1 MTPRGRRVVV
11 LAAALAGAM
20 LTARLGLWQLDRAAQ
35 KIALQQSITARAGL
49 PPLPQA
55 ALARRAAE
63 VPAQTNR
70 RIRLQGHWLA
80 AYTVYLDNR
89 PMDGRVGF
97 YVVTPLA
104 LDDGSAVLVERGW
117 VARDPDQRTR
127 IALPP
132 PPPGP
137 VTIDGRITP
146 YPGRLYS
153 LGADAPGPIRQNL
166 DVAAYARETGLALR
180 PLALVEDDGPTP
192 PADGLRRDWPAP
204 AADVQMHY
212 GYAFQWFAMSALII
226 GLYVWF
232 QLLRPRRRPG
242 R

>member
-1 MTPRGRRVVV
+1 MVLLAA
-11 LAAALAGAM
+11 LAAAA
-20 LTARLGLWQLDRAAQ
+20 LTARLGVWQLQRAAQ
-35 KIALQQSITARAGL
+35 KIALQQSITARASL
-49 PPLPQA
+49 PALPAA
-55 ALARRAAE
+55 ALARTAAE

-70 RIRLQGHWLA
+70 RIRLLGRWRA
-80 AYTVYLDNR
+80 PYTVYLDNR
-89 PMDGRVGF
+89 PMDDRVGF
-97 YVVTPLA
+97 YAVTPLA
-104 LDDGSAVLVERGW
+104 LDDGTAVLVERGW
-117 VARDPDQRTR
+117 VARDPEHRTR
-127 IALPP
+127 IALPALP
-132 PPPGP
+132 AG
-137 VTIDGRITP
+137 VVAVDGRITP

-166 DVAAYARETGLALR
+166 DIGAYARETGLALR
-180 PLALVEDDGPTP
+180 PLAIVEDDGASP
-192 PADGLRRDWPAP
+192 PADGLLRHWPPP